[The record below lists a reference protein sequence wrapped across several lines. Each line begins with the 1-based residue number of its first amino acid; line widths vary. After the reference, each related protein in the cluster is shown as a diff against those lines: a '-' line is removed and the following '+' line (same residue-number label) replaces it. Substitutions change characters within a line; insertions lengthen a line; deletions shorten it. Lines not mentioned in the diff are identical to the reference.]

1 MDISF
6 HTTILHSLE
15 YLTIGFMNRI
25 QVGKLFRGIHMGRK
39 EDNIKRATEVMHT
52 RDRIRNLAIAA
63 HIDHGKTT
71 LSDNLIAG
79 AGMMSEELAGKS
91 RVLDFDDQESARG
104 ITINAAS
111 ASMVHGVNGEDYLIN
126 LIDTPGHVD
135 FGGDVTRAMRA
146 VDGCIILTCAVEG
159 AMPQTETVVRQALKE
174 KVKPVLFINKV
185 DRLINELQV
194 TPDDMQKRFMEQI
207 TKVNNLI
214 RQFAPD
220 EHKKSWQV
228 SVQDGTVAFGSAYHN
243 WGITVP
249 YMSKSGISFKDI
261 FEHCNNEQQKELA
274 KKAPVHEVL
283 LDMSVEKL
291 PSPMVAQ
298 KYRIP
303 NIWQGDLDSEVGKS
317 MLKCDSD
324 GPLSLM
330 ITKIWMDPHAGEV
343 AVGRVYSGSIKH
355 GETVWAIGGAK
366 AERVQQV
373 SMMVGGDRIQVPEV
387 SAGNIAALTGVR
399 SAAAGVT
406 IAREKDATP
415 FEAIRHYSEPVV
427 TVAVEPK
434 AMKDLPKFIDALRS
448 LAKSDAS
455 LQVFTNQETGEALL
469 AGMGELHLEITVYRL
484 EEEQN
489 IKVNVSE
496 PIVVYRESISSDN
509 KGNAFEGKS
518 PNRHNRFYIEV
529 EPLPLDVIQALREG
543 LLGDGPVRLKDAK
556 ETGNKF
562 AEFGMDKDLMRKIY
576 AINGTSVLVNDTK
589 GIQNLHETR
598 ELIIEAFNDVCKKG
612 PVADEPLLGVMVRLV
627 DAKLHE
633 DAIHRGPAQTIPA
646 VRNAVKGALIRARSV
661 MFEPIQKIRI
671 DAPNEWIGGITREV
685 TTRRGII
692 EDMPVEGGVASV
704 IGKMPVAES
713 FGFSNDIRAAS
724 QGRAV
729 WNTEN
734 AGYEQVPTEL
744 FHKVTGEIRN
754 RKGLKEELPTESQY
768 SD

>member
-1 MDISF
+1 
-6 HTTILHSLE
+6 
-15 YLTIGFMNRI
+15 
-25 QVGKLFRGIHMGRK
+25 MGRK
-39 EDNIKRATEVMHT
+39 EDNIKRATEVMHS
-52 RDRIRNLAIAA
+52 REHIRNLAIAA

-91 RVLDFDDQESARG
+91 RVLDFDDQEAARG

-111 ASMVHGVNGEDYLIN
+111 ASMVHKVNGQDYLIN

-194 TPDDMQKRFMEQI
+194 TPEDMQERFMIQI
-207 TKVNNLI
+207 SKVNNLI
-214 RQFAPD
+214 RRFAPE
-220 EHKKSWQV
+220 EHKKNWQV
-228 SVQDGTVAFGSAYHN
+228 SVQDGTVAFGSAFHN

-261 FEHCNNEQQKELA
+261 FEHCHNEQQRELA

-283 LDMSVEKL
+283 LDMTVEKL
-291 PSPMVAQ
+291 PSPMIAQ
-298 KYRIP
+298 EYRIP
-303 NIWQGDLDSEVGKS
+303 NIWQGELESSVGKS
-317 MLKCDSD
+317 MLQCDSG

-343 AVGRVYSGSIKH
+343 AVGRVYSGTVKQ
-355 GETVWAIGGAK
+355 GDAVWAIGSAK
-366 AERVQQV
+366 SERVQQV
-373 SMMVGGDRIQVPEV
+373 SMMVGSDRIQVPEV

-406 IAREKDATP
+406 IAREQDATP

-427 TVAVEPK
+427 TVAIEPK
-434 AMKDLPKFIDALRS
+434 AMKDLPKFIDALRG
-448 LAKSDAS
+448 LAKADAS
-455 LQVFTNQETGEALL
+455 LEVFTNQETGEALL

-484 EEEQN
+484 EEEQG

-496 PIVVYRESISSDN
+496 PIVVYRESISGNN
-509 KGNAFEGKS
+509 KGRPFEGKS
-518 PNRHNRFYIEV
+518 PNRHNRFYVEA
-529 EPLPLDVIQALREG
+529 EPLSEEVIQALREG
-543 LLGDGPVRLKDAK
+543 HFGDGPVRAKDAK

-562 AEFGMDKDLMRKIY
+562 AEFGLDKNMMRKIY
-576 AINGTSVLVNDTK
+576 AINGTTVLVNDTK

-612 PVADEPLLGVMVRLV
+612 PIAEEPLTGVLVRLV

-646 VRNAVKGALIRARSV
+646 VRNAIKGSLIRSNSV
-661 MFEPIQKIRI
+661 MFEPIQNIRI

-713 FGFSNDIRAAS
+713 FGFSNDIRAAT

-734 AGYEQVPTEL
+734 AGYVQVPSDL
-744 FHKVTGEIRN
+744 FHKISGEIRQ
-754 RKGLKEELPTESQY
+754 RKGLKEEIPGESQY
-768 SD
+768 TD

>member
-1 MDISF
+1 
-6 HTTILHSLE
+6 
-15 YLTIGFMNRI
+15 
-25 QVGKLFRGIHMGRK
+25 MGRK
-39 EDNIKRATEVMHT
+39 EDNIKRATEVMHQ

-79 AGMMSEELAGKS
+79 AGMMSEDLAGKS

-111 ASMVHGVNGEDYLIN
+111 ASMVHSVSGDDYLIN

-174 KVKPVLFINKV
+174 KVRPVLFINKV

-194 TPDDMQKRFMEQI
+194 TPEDMMSRFEEQI
-207 TKVNNLI
+207 TRVNTLI
-214 RQFAPD
+214 RQFAPE
-220 EHKKSWQV
+220 EHRKDWQV
-228 SVQDGTVAFGSAYHN
+228 SVQGGTVAFGSAYHN
-243 WGITVP
+243 WGITLP
-249 YMSKSGISFKDI
+249 YMQKSGVNFTQI
-261 FEHCNNEQQKELA
+261 FEFCHNEQQKELA

-283 LDMSVEKL
+283 LDMAVEEL
-291 PSPMVAQ
+291 PSPIVAQ
-298 KYRIP
+298 RYRIP
-303 NIWQGDLDSEVGKS
+303 NIWQGDLESETGTA
-317 MLKCDSD
+317 MIECDSK

-343 AVGRVYSGSIKH
+343 AVGRIYSGTISH
-355 GETVWAIGGAK
+355 GETVWALGGAK
-366 AERVQQV
+366 PERVQQV

-387 SAGNIAALTGVR
+387 SSGNIVALTGVR

-406 IAREKDATP
+406 VTRDEDATP

-434 AMKDLPKFIDALRS
+434 SMKDLPKFIDALRS
-448 LAKSDAS
+448 LAKADAS

-489 IKVNVSE
+489 IKVSVSE

-509 KGNAFEGKS
+509 KGRSFEGKS
-518 PNRHNRFYIEV
+518 PNRHNRFYIET
-529 EPLPLDVIQALREG
+529 EPLPDDVVNALREG
-543 LLGDGPVRLKDAK
+543 AFGDGTVRNKDAK
-556 ETGNKF
+556 QVGDQF
-562 AEFGMDKDLMRKIY
+562 AEFGLDKNMMRKIY
-576 AINGTSVLVNDTK
+576 AINGTNVLVNDTK

-598 ELIIEAFNDVCKKG
+598 ELIIEGFNDVCKKG
-612 PVADEPLLGVMVRLV
+612 PVADEPLMGVMVRLV

-646 VRNAVKGALIRARSV
+646 VRNAVKGALIRSKSV
-661 MFEPIQKIRI
+661 IFEPIQKIRI
-671 DAPNEWIGGITREV
+671 DAPNDVIGGVTREV

-692 EDMPVEGGVASV
+692 EDMPVDGGTASV
-704 IGKMPVAES
+704 IGTMPVAET

-734 AGYEQVPTEL
+734 AGYVHLPPNL
-744 FHKVTGEIRN
+744 FGDVTAEIRE
-754 RKGLKEELPTESQY
+754 RKGLKPEIPGEAHY
-768 SD
+768 MD

>member
-1 MDISF
+1 
-6 HTTILHSLE
+6 
-15 YLTIGFMNRI
+15 
-25 QVGKLFRGIHMGRK
+25 MGRK
-39 EDNIKRATEVMHT
+39 EDNIKRATEVMHQ
-52 RDRIRNLAIAA
+52 RERIRNLAIAA

-79 AGMMSEELAGKS
+79 AGMMSEDLAGKS

-111 ASMVHGVNGEDYLIN
+111 ASMVHSVGGDDYLIN

-174 KVKPVLFINKV
+174 KVRPVLFINKV

-194 TPDDMQKRFMEQI
+194 TPEDMMSRFEEQI
-207 TKVNNLI
+207 TRVNTLI
-214 RQFAPD
+214 RQFAPE
-220 EHKKSWQV
+220 EHRKDWQV
-228 SVQDGTVAFGSAYHN
+228 SVQGGTVAFGSAYHN
-243 WGITVP
+243 WGITLP
-249 YMSKSGISFKDI
+249 YMQKSGVNFTQI
-261 FEHCNNEQQKELA
+261 FEYCHNEQQKELA
-274 KKAPVHEVL
+274 QKAPVHEVL
-283 LDMSVEKL
+283 LDMSVEEL
-291 PSPMVAQ
+291 PSPVVAQ

-303 NIWQGDLDSEVGKS
+303 NIWQGDLESETGTAMVG
-317 MLKCDSD
+317 CDAS

-330 ITKIWMDPHAGEV
+330 ITKIWMDSHAGEV
-343 AVGRVYSGSIKH
+343 AVGRIYSGTISH
-355 GETVWAIGGAK
+355 GETVWALGGAK

-387 SAGNIAALTGVR
+387 SSGNIVALTGVR

-406 IAREKDATP
+406 ITRDEDATP

-434 AMKDLPKFIDALRS
+434 SMKDLPKFIDALRS
-448 LAKSDAS
+448 LAKADAS
-455 LQVFTNQETGEALL
+455 LQVSTNQETGEALL
-469 AGMGELHLEITVYRL
+469 AGMGELHLEITVYRI
-484 EEEQN
+484 EEEQG
-489 IKVNVSE
+489 IKVSVSE

-509 KGNAFEGKS
+509 KGRSFEGKS
-518 PNRHNRFYIEV
+518 PNRHNRFYIET
-529 EPLPLDVIQALREG
+529 EPLPDDVVNALREG
-543 LLGDGPVRLKDAK
+543 AFSEGAVRNKDAK
-556 ETGNKF
+556 AVGDRF
-562 AEFGMDKDLMRKIY
+562 AEFGMNKDMMRKIY
-576 AINGTSVLVNDTK
+576 AINGTNLLVNDTK

-598 ELIIEAFNDVCKKG
+598 ELIIEGFNDVCKKG
-612 PVADEPLLGVMVRLV
+612 PVADEPLMGVLVRLV

-646 VRNAVKGALIRARSV
+646 VRNAIKGALIRSKSV
-661 MFEPIQKIRI
+661 IFEPIQKIRI
-671 DAPNEWIGGITREV
+671 DAPNDVIGGVTREV

-692 EDMPVEGGVASV
+692 EDMPVDGGTASV
-704 IGKMPVAES
+704 IGTMPVAET

-724 QGRAV
+724 QGRAI

-734 AGYEQVPTEL
+734 AGYVHLPPNL
-744 FHKVTGEIRN
+744 FVDVTGEIRE
-754 RKGLKEELPTESQY
+754 RKGLKPEIPGEAHY
-768 SD
+768 MD

>member
-1 MDISF
+1 
-6 HTTILHSLE
+6 
-15 YLTIGFMNRI
+15 
-25 QVGKLFRGIHMGRK
+25 MGRK
-39 EDNIKRATEVMHT
+39 EDNIKRATEVMHI
-52 RDRIRNLAIAA
+52 RERIRNLAIAA

-111 ASMVHGVNGEDYLIN
+111 ASMVHSVNNEDYLIN

-174 KVKPVLFINKV
+174 KVRPVLFINKV

-194 TPDDMQKRFMEQI
+194 TPEDMMERFQVQI
-207 TKVNNLI
+207 QKVNNLI
-214 RQFAPD
+214 KAFAPD
-220 EHKKSWQV
+220 EHKSDWQV
-228 SVQDGTVAFGSAYHN
+228 DVSKGTVAFGSAYHN

-249 YMSKSGISFKDI
+249 YMQKSGVNFTQI
-261 FEHCNNEQQKELA
+261 FEYCNNEEQKELA

-283 LDMSVEKL
+283 LDMAVEKL
-291 PSPMVAQ
+291 PSPLIAQ
-298 KYRIP
+298 EYRIP
-303 NIWQGDLDSEVGKS
+303 NIWQGELESEVGKS
-317 MLKCDSD
+317 MTECNAD

-343 AVGRVYSGSIKH
+343 AVGRVYSGSIKQ
-355 GETVWAIGGAK
+355 GDKVWAIGSAK
-366 AERVQQV
+366 SERVQQV
-373 SMMVGGDRIQVPEV
+373 SMMVGGDRIQVPGV

-406 IAREKDATP
+406 IALEQDATP

-427 TVAVEPK
+427 TVAIEPK
-434 AMKDLPKFIDALRS
+434 SMKDLPKFIGALRG
-448 LAKSDAS
+448 LAKADAS
-455 LQVFTNQETGEALL
+455 LSVDTNHETGEALL
-469 AGMGELHLEITVYRL
+469 SGMGELHLEITIYRL
-484 EEEQN
+484 EEEQG
-489 IKVNVSE
+489 IKVNQSN

-509 KGNAFEGKS
+509 KGRAFEGKS
-518 PNRHNRFYIEV
+518 PNRHNRFYVEV
-529 EPLPLDVIQALREG
+529 EQLPEDVVKALREG
-543 LLGDGPVRLKDAK
+543 IFGDGPVRTKDAK

-562 AEFGMDKDLMRKIY
+562 AEYGMDKDLMRKIY
-576 AINGTSVLVNDTK
+576 AINASSVLVNDTK

-612 PVADEPLLGVMVRLV
+612 PIADEPLTGVMVRLV

-646 VRNAVKGALIRARSV
+646 VRNSIKGALIRANSV

-671 DAPNEWIGGITREV
+671 DAPTEWAGGITRQLI
-685 TTRRGII
+685 TRRGVI
-692 EDMPVEGGVASV
+692 EDMPVEGDVTCV

-713 FGFSNDIRAAS
+713 FGFSNDIRAAT

-734 AGYEQVPTEL
+734 AGYEQVPPDL
-744 FHKVTGEIRN
+744 FHKTVGEIRQ
-754 RKGLKEELPTESQY
+754 RKGLKEEIPGESQY
-768 SD
+768 TD

>member
-1 MDISF
+1 
-6 HTTILHSLE
+6 
-15 YLTIGFMNRI
+15 
-25 QVGKLFRGIHMGRK
+25 MGRK
-39 EDNIKRATEVMHT
+39 EDNIKRATEVMHN
-52 RDRIRNLAIAA
+52 RERIRNLAIAA

-79 AGMMSEELAGKS
+79 AGKS

-111 ASMVHGVNGEDYLIN
+111 ASMVHSVNGEDYLIN

-194 TPDDMQKRFMEQI
+194 TPEDMQERFMTQI

-214 RQFAPD
+214 RSFAPE
-220 EHKKSWQV
+220 EHKSDWQV

-249 YMSKSGISFKDI
+249 YMAKSGISFKDI
-261 FEHCNNEQQKELA
+261 FEHCHNEQQKELA
-274 KKAPVHEVL
+274 GKAPVHEVL
-283 LDMSVEKL
+283 LDMAVEKL
-291 PSPMVAQ
+291 PSPLIAQ
-298 KYRIP
+298 EYRIP
-303 NIWQGDLDSEVGKS
+303 NIWQGDLDSTTGKA
-317 MLKCDSD
+317 MIGCDSD

-343 AVGRVYSGSIKH
+343 AVGRVYSGTIKQ
-355 GETVWAIGGAK
+355 GESVWSIGGAK

-373 SMMVGGDRIQVPEV
+373 SMMVGGDRIPVPGV

-406 IAREKDATP
+406 LSREQDSTP

-427 TVAVEPK
+427 TIAIEPK
-434 AMKDLPKFIDALRS
+434 SLKDLPKFVDALRS
-448 LAKSDAS
+448 LGKADAS
-455 LQVFTNQETGEALL
+455 LQVTTNQETGEALL
-469 AGMGELHLEITVYRL
+469 AGMGELHLEITIYRL
-484 EEEQN
+484 EEEQG
-489 IKVNVSE
+489 IKVNQSN
-496 PIVVYRESISSDN
+496 PIVVYRESISDDN
-509 KGNAFEGKS
+509 KGRSFEGKS
-518 PNRHNRFYIEV
+518 PNRHNRFYVEV
-529 EPLPLDVIQALREG
+529 EQLPEEVVTALREG
-543 LLGDGPVRLKDAK
+543 HFGDGPVRTKDAK

-562 AEFGMDKDLMRKIY
+562 AEYGMDKDLMRKIY

-612 PVADEPLLGVMVRLV
+612 PIAEEPLTGVMARLV

-646 VRNAVKGALIRARSV
+646 VRNSIKGALIRANSV
-661 MFEPIQKIRI
+661 LFEPIQKIRI
-671 DAPNEWIGGITREV
+671 DAPTEWAGGITRQLN
-685 TTRRGII
+685 TRRGVI
-692 EDMPVEGGVASV
+692 EDMPVEGDVTSV
-704 IGKMPVAES
+704 LGKMPVAES
-713 FGFSNDIRAAS
+713 FGFSNDIRAAT

-734 AGYEQVPTEL
+734 AGYQQVPPNL
-744 FHKVTGEIRN
+744 FHKIVAEIRQ
-754 RKGLKEELPTESQY
+754 RKGLKEEIPGEANYT
-768 SD
+768 D

>member
-1 MDISF
+1 
-6 HTTILHSLE
+6 
-15 YLTIGFMNRI
+15 
-25 QVGKLFRGIHMGRK
+25 MGRK
-39 EDNIKRATEVMHT
+39 EDNIKRATEVMHQ
-52 RDRIRNLAIAA
+52 REQIRNLAIAA

-79 AGMMSEELAGKS
+79 AGMMSEDLAGKS

-111 ASMVHGVNGEDYLIN
+111 ASMVHTVGTQDYLIN

-194 TPDDMQKRFMEQI
+194 TPEDMIKRFEKQI
-207 TKVNNLI
+207 TKVNTLI
-214 RQFAPD
+214 RQFAPA
-220 EHKKSWQV
+220 EHKKDWQV
-228 SVQDGTVAFGSAYHN
+228 SVDDGTVAFGSAYHN

-249 YMSKSGISFKDI
+249 YMQKSGVNFTQI
-261 FEHCNNEQQKELA
+261 FEYCNNEQQKELA

-283 LDMSVEKL
+283 LDMAVEML
-291 PSPMVAQ
+291 PSPLVAQ

-303 NIWQGDLDSEVGKS
+303 NIWQGDLESEIGAA
-317 MLKCDSD
+317 MLSCDSS

-343 AVGRVYSGSIKH
+343 AVGRLYSGTIKH
-355 GETVWAIGGAK
+355 GESVWALGAAK
-366 AERVQQV
+366 SERVQQV
-373 SMMVGGDRIQVPEV
+373 SMMVGSDRIQVPEV
-387 SAGNIAALTGVR
+387 TSGNIVALTGVR

-406 IAREKDATP
+406 ITRDEDTTP

-434 AMKDLPKFIDALRS
+434 SMKDLPKFIGALHG
-448 LAKSDAS
+448 LAKADAS
-455 LQVFTNQETGEALL
+455 LEVSTNQETGEALL

-484 EEEQN
+484 EEEQG
-489 IKVNVSE
+489 IKVSVSD

-509 KGNAFEGKS
+509 KKRPFEGKS
-518 PNRHNRFYIEV
+518 PNRHNRFYIET
-529 EPLPLDVIQALREG
+529 EPLPDDVTNALREG
-543 LLGDGPVRLKDAK
+543 AFGDGAVRNKDAK
-556 ETGNKF
+556 EIGNRF

-576 AINGTSVLVNDTK
+576 AINGTNVLVNDTK

-598 ELIIEAFNDVCKKG
+598 ELIIEGFNDVCMKG
-612 PVADEPLLGVMVRLV
+612 PIAEEPLMGVMVRLV

-646 VRNAVKGALIRARSV
+646 VRKAVKGALLRSKSV
-661 MFEPIQKIRI
+661 IFEPLQKIRI
-671 DAPNEWIGGITREV
+671 DAPNDVIGGVTREV
-685 TTRRGII
+685 TTRRGVI
-692 EDMPVEGGVASV
+692 EDMPIDGNTASV
-704 IGKMPVAES
+704 IGTMPVAET
-713 FGFSNDIRAAS
+713 FGFSNDIRAAT
-724 QGRAV
+724 QGRAI

-734 AGYEQVPTEL
+734 AGYVHLPPSL
-744 FHKVTGEIRN
+744 FEKITAEIRE
-754 RKGLKEELPTESQY
+754 RKGLKSEIPGEAHYT
-768 SD
+768 D

>member
-1 MDISF
+1 
-6 HTTILHSLE
+6 
-15 YLTIGFMNRI
+15 
-25 QVGKLFRGIHMGRK
+25 MGRK
-39 EDNIKRATEVMHT
+39 EDNIKRATEVMQT
-52 RDRIRNLAIAA
+52 RERIRNLAIAA

-111 ASMVHGVNGEDYLIN
+111 ASMVHNVNGHDYLIN

-194 TPDDMQKRFMEQI
+194 TPEDMQERFMVQI

-214 RQFAPD
+214 SRFAPD
-220 EHKKSWQV
+220 GHEKDWQV

-249 YMSKSGISFKDI
+249 YMSKSGISFKEI
-261 FEHCNNEQQKELA
+261 FEHCHNDQQRELA
-274 KKAPVHEVL
+274 RKAPVHEVL
-283 LDMSVEKL
+283 LDMTVEKL
-291 PSPMVAQ
+291 PSPLIAQ
-298 KYRIP
+298 EYRIP
-303 NIWQGDLDSEVGKS
+303 NIWQGELESEVGVS
-317 MLKCDSD
+317 MLECDSD

-330 ITKIWMDPHAGEV
+330 ITKIWMDQHAGEV
-343 AVGRVYSGSIKH
+343 AVGRVYSGTIKQ
-355 GETVWAIGGAK
+355 GETVWAIGSAK

-373 SMMVGGDRIQVPEV
+373 SMMVGSDRIPVPGV

-406 IAREKDATP
+406 IARDQDATP

-427 TVAVEPK
+427 TVAIEPK
-434 AMKDLPKFIDALRS
+434 AMKDLPKFIDALRG
-448 LAKSDAS
+448 LAKADAS
-455 LQVFTNQETGEALL
+455 LEVSTNQETGEALL

-484 EEEQN
+484 EEERG

-496 PIVVYRESISSDN
+496 PIVVYRESISGDN
-509 KGNAFEGKS
+509 KGRPFEGKS

-529 EPLPLDVIQALREG
+529 EPLTEEVVQALREG
-543 LLGDGPVRLKDAK
+543 HFGNGPVRAKDAK

-562 AEFGMDKDLMRKIY
+562 AEFGMEKNLMRKIY
-576 AINGTSVLVNDTK
+576 AINGTTVLVNDTK

-612 PVADEPLLGVMVRLV
+612 PIAEEPLTGVMVKLV

-646 VRNAVKGALIRARSV
+646 VRNAIKGALIRASSV

-713 FGFSNDIRAAS
+713 FGFSNDIRAAT

-734 AGYEQVPTEL
+734 AGYVQVPSDL
-744 FHKVTGEIRN
+744 FHKVSGEIRR
-754 RKGLKEELPTESQY
+754 RKGLKEEIPGESQY
-768 SD
+768 TD

>member
-1 MDISF
+1 
-6 HTTILHSLE
+6 
-15 YLTIGFMNRI
+15 
-25 QVGKLFRGIHMGRK
+25 MGRK
-39 EDNIKRATEVMHT
+39 EDNIKRATEVMQT
-52 RDRIRNLAIAA
+52 RERIRNLAIAA

-111 ASMVHGVNGEDYLIN
+111 ASMVHDVNGHDYLIN

-194 TPDDMQKRFMEQI
+194 TPEDMQERFMVQI

-214 RQFAPD
+214 SRFAPD
-220 EHKKSWQV
+220 GHEKDWQV

-249 YMSKSGISFKDI
+249 YMSKSGISFKEI
-261 FEHCNNEQQKELA
+261 FEHCHNDQQRELA
-274 KKAPVHEVL
+274 RKAPVHEVL
-283 LDMSVEKL
+283 LDMTVEKL
-291 PSPMVAQ
+291 PSPLIAQ

-303 NIWQGDLDSEVGKS
+303 NIWQGELESEVGVS
-317 MLKCDSD
+317 MLECDSD

-330 ITKIWMDPHAGEV
+330 ITKIWMDQHAGEV
-343 AVGRVYSGSIKH
+343 AVGRVYSGTIKQ
-355 GETVWAIGGAK
+355 GETVWAIGSAK

-373 SMMVGGDRIQVPEV
+373 SMMVGSDRIPVPGV

-406 IAREKDATP
+406 IARDQDATP

-427 TVAVEPK
+427 TVAIEPK
-434 AMKDLPKFIDALRS
+434 AMKDLPKFIDALRG
-448 LAKSDAS
+448 LAKADAS
-455 LQVFTNQETGEALL
+455 LEVSTNQETGEALL

-484 EEEQN
+484 EEERG

-496 PIVVYRESISSDN
+496 PIVVYRESISGDN
-509 KGNAFEGKS
+509 KGRPFEGKS

-529 EPLPLDVIQALREG
+529 EPLTEEVVQALREG
-543 LLGDGPVRLKDAK
+543 HFGNGPVRAKDAK

-562 AEFGMDKDLMRKIY
+562 AEFGMEKNLMRKIY
-576 AINGTSVLVNDTK
+576 AINGTTVLVNDTK

-612 PVADEPLLGVMVRLV
+612 PIAEEPLTSVMVKLV

-646 VRNAVKGALIRARSV
+646 VRNAIKGALIRASSV

-713 FGFSNDIRAAS
+713 FGFSNDIRAAT

-734 AGYEQVPTEL
+734 AGYVQVPSDL
-744 FHKVTGEIRN
+744 FHKVSGEIRR
-754 RKGLKEELPTESQY
+754 RKGLKEEIPGESQY
-768 SD
+768 TD